1 MTGEITFVVV
11 SALLVLVVFVGA
23 AVFLRPD
30 LFGGLF
36 SQGDWRQQVR
46 VLAAAQNEERV
57 HTSAVGRRFARSS
70 GSASRGVLLD
80 GSVGDDV
87 AGERVA
93 DTGLTFQKRLKYAQL
108 TAVSPIVFVAAQIA
122 ISLAAFL
129 LARQVFDLL
138 LQLIALFAG
147 PIVVNWGIAR
157 RIQRR
162 FKAFDGDYPQFLL
175 SLAGLLKTGLNPVQA
190 LQSAS
195 ESLEEESLVRTEVQ
209 IMLER
214 MRLGVPEDKS
224 IGSFGEDI
232 LHPEIELFVQAL
244 LLSRRVGGN
253 LSDTLDRLSRQVR
266 KRQFF
271 RSSAV
276 AAVGM
281 QRGSIWFILAILM
294 SMETYLFFTWRE
306 AVVEPWKHETGR
318 IVCQAGLMAIIIGV
332 YWVRQITKIKV

>member
-1 MTGEITFVVV
+1 MEQ
-11 SALLVLVVFVGA
+11 ALFIILSVLLLLILFVGM
-23 AVFLRPD
+23 VVLLRPD

-46 VLAAAQNEERV
+46 VLAAGQHAQPGRLAGLRGEGSRPGGAVSRGRMLESGVGDELAVERV
-57 HTSAVGRRFARSS
+57 S
-70 GSASRGVLLD
+70 
-80 GSVGDDV
+80 
-87 AGERVA
+87 
-93 DTGLTFQKRLKYAQL
+93 DTGLTFQKKLKYAQL
-108 TAVSPIVFVAAQIA
+108 TAVPPFVFVGAQIA
-122 ISLAAFL
+122 ISLLAFL
-129 LARQVFDLL
+129 AARRVFDLL
-138 LQLIALFAG
+138 LQLIALFLG
-147 PIVVNWGIAR
+147 PIVVNWFVAR
-157 RIQRR
+157 RIERR
-162 FKAFDGDYPQFLL
+162 FKAFDADYPQYLL

-190 LQSAS
+190 LQSAA
-195 ESLEEESLVRTEVQ
+195 ESLEEESLLRTEVQ

-276 AAVGM
+276 SAVGM
-281 QRGSIWFILAILM
+281 QRGSIWFILVILL
-294 SMETYLFFTWRE
+294 SMEVYLFFMWRE
-306 AVVEPWKHETGR
+306 AVVLPWQHATGR
-318 IVCQAGLMAIIIGV
+318 IVCQGGVLAIIIGV
-332 YWVRQITKIKV
+332 YWVRQVTKIKV